1 MDLELQGKVV
11 LVTGGS
17 KGIGQACAQAFAREG
32 AKVAIVSRD
41 LANLEAA
48 RSELAADGAQILAI
62 AADLR
67 DPEAAAHAVAETEAA
82 LGPVDILINSAGA
95 AKRHPPESLDA
106 QAWRDAMDAKFF
118 TYIHA
123 MQAVLPGM
131 VERASGAIVN
141 IIGIGGRVASPV
153 HLPGGSANAALMLA
167 SAGLANA
174 WGHKGIRINAINP
187 GATLTGRVQGR
198 LDAEAAATGKPIEE
212 LRQRMESSIP
222 LGRMAK
228 PEEIADAALYLAS
241 ARASYVTGAVLAMD
255 GGLYPLPA

>member
-48 RSELAADGAQILAI
+48 RSELAADGAQILTI

-67 DPEAAAHAVAETEAA
+67 DPEAAAHAVAQTEAA

-131 VERASGAIVN
+131 AERASGAIVN

-241 ARASYVTGAVLAMD
+241 SRASYVTGAVLAMD

>member
-41 LANLEAA
+41 LANLKAA
-48 RSELAADGAQILAI
+48 RSELAADGAQILTI

-67 DPEAAAHAVAETEAA
+67 DPEAAAHAVAQTEAA

-131 VERASGAIVN
+131 AERASGAIVN

>member
-48 RSELAADGAQILAI
+48 RSELAADGAQILTI

-67 DPEAAAHAVAETEAA
+67 DPEAAAHAVAQTEAA

-131 VERASGAIVN
+131 TERASGAIVN

>member
-67 DPEAAAHAVAETEAA
+67 DPEAAAHAVAETKAA

>member
-48 RSELAADGAQILAI
+48 RSELAADGAQILTI

-67 DPEAAAHAVAETEAA
+67 DPEAAAHALAQTEAA

-131 VERASGAIVN
+131 AERASGAIVN

>member
-1 MDLELQGKVV
+1 MDLELEGKVV

-17 KGIGQACAQAFAREG
+17 KGIGLACALAFANEG
-32 AKVAIVSRD
+32 ARVAIISRD
-41 LANLEAA
+41 SANLASA
-48 RSELAADGAQILAI
+48 RQALQDVGRSAHAV

-67 DPEAAAHAVAETEAA
+67 DPDAAAAAVRDIEAA
-82 LGPVDILINSAGA
+82 LGPIDILVNSAGA
-95 AKRHPPESLDA
+95 AKRHPPAELTA

-123 MQAVLPGM
+123 IDVVLPGM
-131 VERASGAIVN
+131 VARESGVIVN

-174 WGHKGIRINAINP
+174 WGHKGIRVNAINP
-187 GATLTGRVQGR
+187 GATLTERMQGR
-198 LDAEAAATGKPIEE
+198 LDAESATTGKSIEE
-212 LRQRMESSIP
+212 LRHNAENAIP

-228 PEEIADAALYLAS
+228 PEEIADAALFLAS
-241 ARASYVTGAVLAMD
+241 ARASYVTGALLAMD
-255 GGLYPLPA
+255 GGLNPLS